1 MFSKTLINLID
12 YSIFPAV
19 LIVAAKVIG
28 IVFFVNY
35 FGVEYKVDSMRLVL
49 TKGDYYSVS
58 TYSSIFAFAAIL
70 SGLIWVTIK
79 AHLFH
84 DTHISPSFSAKLYSM
99 NLQDMVHS
107 SEVVY
112 TQSFI
117 WLSYAWLATCM
128 FFVHAS
134 FGVSAW
140 WIFYVA
146 ISACAVITVLLVVD
160 IEKESTGE
168 LDDRYDDDELQTNS
182 NKMVSFSKLKESW

>member
-1 MFSKTLINLID
+1 MFSKTLIKLID

-28 IVFFVNY
+28 IVFFINY
-35 FGVEYKVDSMRLVL
+35 FGVEYKIDSMRLVL
-49 TKGDYYSVS
+49 TRGDYYAVS

-70 SGLIWVTIK
+70 SGLIWVTVK
-79 AHLFH
+79 AHVFH

-107 SEVVY
+107 TDVIY

-117 WLSYAWLATCM
+117 WLSYAWLAACM

-140 WIFYVA
+140 WIFYT
-146 ISACAVITVLLVVD
+146 AVFVCSVVTAFLVFD
-160 IEKESTGE
+160 IEKEAKNSADYDDEE
-168 LDDRYDDDELQTNS
+168 LDIDQKAVT
-182 NKMVSFSKLKESW
+182 FSRFKENW

>member
-19 LIVAAKVIG
+19 LIVAAKIIG
-28 IVFFVNY
+28 IVFFINY
-35 FGVEYKVDSMRLVL
+35 FGVEYKVDAMRLVL

-84 DTHISPSFSAKLYSM
+84 ETHISPSFSAKLYSM
-99 NLQDMVHS
+99 NLQNMVHS

-117 WLSYAWLATCM
+117 WLSYSWLAACM

-134 FGVSAW
+134 FGISAW
-140 WIFYVA
+140 WVFYVA
-146 ISACAVITVLLVVD
+146 ITICAITTVFLVVD
-160 IEKESTGE
+160 IEKESNNGAN
-168 LDDRYDDDELQTNS
+168 DNYDDEELQGND
-182 NKMVSFSKLKESW
+182 KMVSFSRLKENW

>member
-1 MFSKTLINLID
+1 MFSKTLIKLID

-28 IVFFVNY
+28 IVFFINY
-35 FGVEYKVDSMRLVL
+35 FGVEYKIDAMRLIL
-49 TKGDYYSVS
+49 TRGDYFAVS

-70 SGLIWVTIK
+70 SGLIWVTVK
-79 AHLFH
+79 AHVFH
-84 DTHISPSFSAKLYSM
+84 DTHISPAFSSRLYSM
-99 NLQDMVHS
+99 NLQGLVHS
-107 SEVVY
+107 TEVIY

-146 ISACAVITVLLVVD
+146 LAICAVATVMLVLDV
-160 IEKESTGE
+160 EKEANFQATDYE
-168 LDDRYDDDELQTNS
+168 DDEIDMNR
-182 NKMVSFSKLKESW
+182 KPVSFSRLKEEW